1 MTEKAKKP
9 EETIEPGM
17 VVEATRGDLGEE
29 DVSKPKVIDV
39 VEDHQGKVDKLVV
52 QKGVIFKKTLEIPAD
67 RIESIEQEDRGDE
80 SIPGKVIVD
89 VGKKLKH

>member
-29 DVSKPKVIDV
+29 DVSKPKVTEV
-39 VEDHQGKVDKLVV
+39 VEDQ
-52 QKGVIFKKTLEIPAD
+52 QNPSNKKTDGMRVCLAKSLSMLAK
-67 RIESIEQEDRGDE
+67 R
-80 SIPGKVIVD
+80 
-89 VGKKLKH
+89 KLKH